1 MPKGFSPQN
10 QVQNIFVVWNVEIF
24 WLKINIL
31 TFPSQN
37 VYIWFVN
44 KITLEVTEEEVF
56 MWDLSCTSC
65 LLKKYHNHVQ
75 AKKLR
80 GTQKTLI
87 MNCLSFNLTSVLISV
102 WIIRDFTVANSS
114 PFPAAHPDVEIW
126 ASEDFCSWSR
136 NRKVG
141 KHRNTTS
148 PLWMLPWT
156 RGCILHLLRVNTGS
170 HFGFLACV

>member
-170 HFGFLACV
+170 HFRFLACV